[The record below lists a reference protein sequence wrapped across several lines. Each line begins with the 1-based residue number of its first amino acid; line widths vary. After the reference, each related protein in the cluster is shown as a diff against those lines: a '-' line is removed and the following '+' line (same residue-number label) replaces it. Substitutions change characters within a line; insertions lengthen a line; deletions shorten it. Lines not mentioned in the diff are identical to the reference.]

1 MGAEYAEIRQFRA
14 KVLATLKKILLVYS
28 ALKVEGTP
36 EGLVISPSST
46 AIAATKIR
54 PQVPRNKVVRT
65 LDIHKKPVE

>member
-1 MGAEYAEIRQFRA
+1 MPRQFRA
-14 KVLATLKKILLVYS
+14 RVLATPKTMIRLVYPT
-28 ALKVEGTP
+28 LKVEGTP

-65 LDIHKKPVE
+65 LDIHKKLVE